1 MDYKNDSKLMGLF
14 RSKARTLLLLNF
26 FINPDK
32 EFYTREL
39 EKKLNIPVGNI
50 RRELKKIESSGLITS
65 HPMGNLVLYK
75 INKENPIYVQFKDLI
90 IKTIGIQELIKP
102 VFAKEKNIL
111 TSFLYGSYAKGEF
124 DPSSDIDIFVLV
136 QKDSSFYEKINEKLL
151 EFENMLGREFNADFL
166 TAVEYQRRKKAK
178 DPYILDLLKNPKVFI
193 KGGED
198 GL

>member
-50 RRELKKIESSGLITS
+50 RRELKKIESSGLITF

>member
-1 MDYKNDSKLMGLF
+1 M
-14 RSKARTLLLLNF
+14 LLLNF

-50 RRELKKIESSGLITS
+50 RRELKKIESSGLITF